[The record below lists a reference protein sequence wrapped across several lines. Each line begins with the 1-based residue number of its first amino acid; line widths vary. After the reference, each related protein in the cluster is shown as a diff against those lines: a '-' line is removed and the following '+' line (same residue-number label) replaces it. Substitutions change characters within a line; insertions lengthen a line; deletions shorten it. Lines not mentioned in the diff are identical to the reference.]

1 MNRIARPPSDRLG
14 SRVAAAILTPGQL
27 RDRLT
32 AGVFLPTGDGEP
44 LATLERAFELA
55 VEAEP
60 LLARVR
66 QAQKAGE
73 LPGGAPETVLAGA
86 VAAGIL
92 GDAEAEVVRRAA
104 ELRREVIQVDELS
117 REEYLALG
125 GRPPV
130 VAAQPHGVG

>member
-1 MNRIARPPSDRLG
+1 
-14 SRVAAAILTPGQL
+14 
-27 RDRLT
+27 
-32 AGVFLPTGDGEP
+32 
-44 LATLERAFELA
+44 
-55 VEAEP
+55 
-60 LLARVR
+60 VR

-73 LPGGAPETVLAGA
+73 LPGGAPEAVLAGA